1 MAITEIDFIFQTAG
15 QLAMLGW
22 VMLLL
27 LPRKWPF
34 VLSITGWV
42 IPALISIPYSA
53 LILVAFLGADG
64 GFGSFADVKSLFQD
78 DRLLLAGWLHYL
90 AFDLVIGTLVAR
102 QADEMKVSRILQAP
116 LLIMCFMLGPFGFLI
131 FALMKLFYHIFPA
144 PKEVLAA

>member
-1 MAITEIDFIFQTAG
+1 MAMTEIDFIFQTAG

-64 GFGSFADVKSLFQD
+64 GFGSFEDVKSLFQD
-78 DRLLLAGWLHYL
+78 DRVLLAGWLHYL

-102 QADEMKVSRILQAP
+102 QADEMKISRILQTP

-131 FALMKLFYHIFPA
+131 FALMKLFYHIYPT
-144 PKEVLAA
+144 PKEVFAS

>member
-1 MAITEIDFIFQTAG
+1 MAMTEIDFIFQTAG

-102 QADEMKVSRILQAP
+102 QADEMKISRILQTP

-131 FALMKLFYHIFPA
+131 FALMKLFYHIYPT
-144 PKEVLAA
+144 PKEVFAS